1 MRIVAANGMQV
12 NCIRWH
18 MWLVLRATQSHLPL
32 GRVSRGSGLLF
43 QASPDP
49 FAEFSNSGSFGRG
62 FESCK
67 DMSFNGAGRM
77 FQERKTD
84 VSPY

>member
-1 MRIVAANGMQV
+1 
-12 NCIRWH
+12 

-43 QASPDP
+43 QAGPDP
-49 FAEFSNSGSFGRG
+49 FAEFSNSGSFGRD

-67 DMSFNGAGRM
+67 DIVSIAQDESFRSA
-77 FQERKTD
+77 KPT
-84 VSPY
+84 